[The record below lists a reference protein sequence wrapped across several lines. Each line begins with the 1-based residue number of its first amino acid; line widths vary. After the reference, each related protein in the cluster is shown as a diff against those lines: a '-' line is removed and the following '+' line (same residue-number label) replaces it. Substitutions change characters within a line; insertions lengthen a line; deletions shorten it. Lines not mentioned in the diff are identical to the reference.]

1 MPEQPYSYTDPQARR
16 LTLRTATDLSDRPYV
31 WLEAEKLTGRTVTVT
46 SVWLRPEQAV
56 TLRKHLSAGARYET
70 LDHTGDKLLVRA
82 GAETV
87 VEVTRRPVSGE
98 ASATVRVSV
107 PSHRLSELRAAVA
120 ATAEQAQRRDAARAQ
135 QGGAQS

>member
-16 LTLRTATDLSDRPYV
+16 LTLRTATDLSDRPYI

-46 SVWLRPEQAV
+46 SVWLRPEQAA
-56 TLRKHLSAGARYET
+56 TLRKHLSAGTRYET
-70 LDHTGDKLLVRA
+70 LDHTGDKLLIRP
-82 GAETV
+82 GAETM

-98 ASATVRVSV
+98 AYARVRVKI
-107 PSHRLSELRAAVA
+107 PSDRLSELRAAVA